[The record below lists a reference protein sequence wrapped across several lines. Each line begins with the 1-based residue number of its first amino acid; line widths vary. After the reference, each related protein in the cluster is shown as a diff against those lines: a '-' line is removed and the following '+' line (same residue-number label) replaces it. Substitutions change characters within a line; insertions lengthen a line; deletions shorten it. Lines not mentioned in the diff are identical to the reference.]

1 MPLKGIIDTARALAY
16 WERLQEVTSNNVANA
31 NTDAFKADRL
41 AAHIVTS
48 GGNPVPVQ
56 TTDLQPGALR
66 DTGRPLDLALEGD
79 GFFVVRT
86 PHGERLLR
94 GGSLRLDAQGVL
106 TDMNAN
112 PVLGTQG
119 PMVLSG
125 AKIEVQGDGT
135 VVVDNSVAGRLRIVA
150 ADAPGNMLKEGQGR
164 FIPGGPTHEVAEG
177 ATQVRQGS
185 VEEANLDP
193 LLSMVDLV
201 TIQRAYASNVEA
213 LRAMDSVLGTITTEV
228 GRVQ

>member
-1 MPLKGIIDTARALAY
+1 MPLKGIIDTARSLAY

-41 AAHIVTS
+41 AAHILP
-48 GGNPVPVQ
+48 GGEHPVPVQ
-56 TTDLQPGALR
+56 STDLSGGSLR

-79 GFFVVRT
+79 GYFVVRT
-86 PHGERLLR
+86 ARGERLLR

-125 AKIEVQGDGT
+125 ANIEVHGDGT
-135 VVVDNSVAGRLRIVA
+135 VVVDGSVAGRLRIESPN
-150 ADAPGNMLKEGQGR
+150 APDRMLKEGQGR
-164 FIPGGPTHEVAEG
+164 FIPGGPTHEVDEG
-177 ATQVRQGS
+177 GTQVRQGA
-185 VEEANLDP
+185 VEEANMDP
-193 LLSMVDLV
+193 LLSMIDLV
-201 TIQRAYASNVEA
+201 TIQRAYATNIEA
-213 LRAMDSVLGTITTEV
+213 LHAMDSVLGTITTEV
-228 GRVQ
+228 GRVP